1 MNTYTKLIAEGLQID
16 IAEAKEIQTFIEC
29 FYDDF
34 RWGNSSVIRI
44 IKVAK
49 QAQSDMAKPT
59 FNGWKALVNA

>member
-1 MNTYTKLIAEGLQID
+1 MNTYTKLIAEGLQIE

-34 RWGNSSVIRI
+34 RWGNSSVTRI

-49 QAQSDMAKPT
+49 QAQLDMAKPT